1 MKTTKIRR
9 AHRFLLIVLLVAGEG
24 LLADVDLEVLLAV
37 DEEAEDGTA
46 LVVAPVVVHV
56 LVEVLLGVEGEAAP
70 DAVHRPV
77 VVLNL
82 VPVLGDFSGG
92 GSRQNVVG
100 IRGGVPFCLD
110 LLLGGGRG
118 PPLLVLRRSLLQ

>member
-37 DEEAEDGTA
+37 DEEAEDRTA

>member
-1 MKTTKIRR
+1 M
-9 AHRFLLIVLLVAGEG
+9 LIVLLVAGEG
-24 LLADVDLEVLLAV
+24 LLADVDLEVLLEVEALAV
-37 DEEAEDGTA
+37 DEEAQDGTA

>member
-1 MKTTKIRR
+1 M
-9 AHRFLLIVLLVAGEG
+9 LIVLLVAGEG